1 MPRALIL
8 APQRRSMVS
17 SSPITTGAPVG
28 TKALTNK
35 ISSWRAA
42 ARDDHAARLRIRWKL
57 QKLGLRSR
65 PRMRNAVE
73 TVRRPGAKTAPASN
87 NSTFDQVGH
96 VNRSPAGIP
105 ATCEGD
111 FRRPAATTPFQLHR
125 SAKLR
130 GPDKPAMPRPPSWGL
145 LTAGR
150 GCRNKRGTSQRERPD
165 AVRRLPIQGRPHD
178 RRLRGIGKG
187 LEHPNRPS
195 RLSNAEAEV
204 SEGPDRASAK
214 SAPALASER

>member
-17 SSPITTGAPVG
+17 SNPITTGLPIG

-57 QKLGLRSR
+57 QKLGSRSR
-65 PRMRNAVE
+65 PRMRSAVE

-96 VNRSPAGIP
+96 VNRS
-105 ATCEGD
+105 
-111 FRRPAATTPFQLHR
+111 
-125 SAKLR
+125 AKPTSRDRNLR
-130 GPDKPAMPRPPSWGL
+130 
-145 LTAGR
+145 
-150 GCRNKRGTSQRERPD
+150 
-165 AVRRLPIQGRPHD
+165 
-178 RRLRGIGKG
+178 
-187 LEHPNRPS
+187 
-195 RLSNAEAEV
+195 AEAPQTNRGKDESV
-204 SEGPDRASAK
+204 ASH
-214 SAPALASER
+214 P